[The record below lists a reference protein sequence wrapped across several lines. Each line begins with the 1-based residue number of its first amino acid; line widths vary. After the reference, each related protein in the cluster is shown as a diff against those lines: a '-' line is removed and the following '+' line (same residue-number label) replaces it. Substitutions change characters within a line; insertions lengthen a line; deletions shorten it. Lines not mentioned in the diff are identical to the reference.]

1 MEEWFVLSSI
11 QPRFHSKL
19 PMDADLAVAVF
30 LIITGMMSM
39 LGNGTVLLVYFRKRT
54 KLRPQELMTINLA
67 ICDFGFSLLGAPF
80 AIISSLCH
88 AWVFGEAG
96 CLWYGMQGFLFGIGS
111 LLTTCLISLD
121 RCLKICSVRYGQWIE
136 RRHVTLAIGLVWLY
150 TLFWSSLP
158 VFGFGKYGP
167 EPFGTSCTIEWWRM
181 RSCLSD
187 GIYILLILMLCFG
200 IPTIIIITSYSAILI
215 TVYRS
220 NHMLASIPF
229 SSVSHISNKDLRITK
244 IAAVVCA
251 SFLVAWTPY
260 ATGSIYSA
268 LVLASQDE
276 LGYWGHLQTETPGL
290 VFGAGASVVP
300 KLLGVPSLLNRTSA
314 WPGGDGPS
322 SSSGE
327 DWNNAS
333 SLVFPS
339 TPDLSPH
346 AAAASALSLAL
357 SQRGGPETEDSQG
370 PWILPLVS
378 LIPVMLAKSHCM
390 LNPFIYQTMNPEF
403 RRGARNVLL
412 CRGSR
417 RGLVTEGFTHEGLF
431 SWHSWRRRSN
441 SLDAVEMEGQQ
452 GEPGNKPERGGAWSQ
467 TVERD
472 ALELGSLDTQIDT
485 QRNLEKLEVHT

>member
-54 KLRPQELMTINLA
+54 KLRPQEWMTINLA

-96 CLWYGMQGFLFGIGS
+96 CLWYGMQGFLSAACDTVSRSRG
-111 LLTTCLISLD
+111 
-121 RCLKICSVRYGQWIE
+121 
-136 RRHVTLAIGLVWLY
+136 A
-150 TLFWSSLP
+150 
-158 VFGFGKYGP
+158 
-167 EPFGTSCTIEWWRM
+167 TSPWPSACCTIEWWRM

-300 KLLGVPSLLNRTSA
+300 KLLGVPSLLNRTWA

-327 DWNNAS
+327 YWNNAS

-417 RGLVTEGFTHEGLF
+417 RGLVTEGSTHEGITV
-431 SWHSWRRRSN
+431 HRS
-441 SLDAVEMEGQQ
+441 LLLAQLEEKEQLAGCGGDGGPA
-452 GEPGNKPERGGAWSQ
+452 GGARQ
-467 TVERD
+467 
-472 ALELGSLDTQIDT
+472 
-485 QRNLEKLEVHT
+485 

>member
-158 VFGFGKYGP
+158 IFGFGKYGP

-244 IAAVVCA
+244 VSSPARR
-251 SFLVAWTPY
+251 L
-260 ATGSIYSA
+260 
-268 LVLASQDE
+268 LAQLE
-276 LGYWGHLQTETPGL
+276 EKEQL
-290 VFGAGASVVP
+290 AGC
-300 KLLGVPSLLNRTSA
+300 
-314 WPGGDGPS
+314 GGDG
-322 SSSGE
+322 
-327 DWNNAS
+327 
-333 SLVFPS
+333 
-339 TPDLSPH
+339 
-346 AAAASALSLAL
+346 
-357 SQRGGPETEDSQG
+357 GPAG
-370 PWILPLVS
+370 
-378 LIPVMLAKSHCM
+378 
-390 LNPFIYQTMNPEF
+390 
-403 RRGARNVLL
+403 GAR
-412 CRGSR
+412 
-417 RGLVTEGFTHEGLF
+417 
-431 SWHSWRRRSN
+431 
-441 SLDAVEMEGQQ
+441 Q
-452 GEPGNKPERGGAWSQ
+452 
-467 TVERD
+467 
-472 ALELGSLDTQIDT
+472 
-485 QRNLEKLEVHT
+485 